1 MSVGMSCRANLRVSL
16 AVQLTDRITAQNS
29 GQSSSEEGRFRTVI
43 SRAQASLNSGT
54 LMAAWRA
61 FSSIRFRFSY
71 EVICSPKM
79 STIVLLKALFVGPGG
94 VELTLMPW
102 VSRCARNLSAFGVPL

>member
-1 MSVGMSCRANLRVSL
+1 MSVGISCRANLRVSL

-29 GQSSSEEGRFRTVI
+29 GQSSSEEGRFQTVI

-61 FSSIRFRFSY
+61 FSSIRFRFSC

-94 VELTLMPW
+94 VEPTLMLW
-102 VSRCARNLSAFGVPL
+102 VLRYTRNLSVFGVPL